1 MACNEDTTVL
11 SFHDSLLRQSDVALL
26 HGTEWLNDKLIGF
39 YFEYVAV
46 FSQQIVLHGRQR
58 PI

>member
-26 HGTEWLNDKLIGF
+26 DGTEWLNDKLIGF
-39 YFEYVAV
+39 YFE
-46 FSQQIVLHGRQR
+46 
-58 PI
+58 